1 VDLWTTRIAELPTS
15 PTGLHYD
22 GFSLSS
28 STRNDEE
35 PNILGD
41 IGTNGNNGVHG
52 LSPPQNRIMNE
63 TFPFH
68 HGAWCGV
75 SRNNSHHRTGNAKSF
90 HSSDKYEI
98 IRMGAIFKHDI
109 IF

>member
-1 VDLWTTRIAELPTS
+1 MHCE
-15 PTGLHYD
+15 
-22 GFSLSS
+22 
-28 STRNDEE
+28 
-35 PNILGD
+35 NILGD

-52 LSPPQNRIMNE
+52 LSPPQDRIMNE

-68 HGAWCGV
+68 HGAWCGA